1 MEPVSREAPL
11 TERKSKG
18 KNDFLLSSTPTHHT
32 ISFRNTHLIK
42 HFSSL
47 VIILRVS
54 LLASWI
60 KTQDAS
66 RFSKQASFII
76 ITPIHRGSPS
86 RSEED
91 TKSRKQPLLE
101 GRRRRR
107 RRATLNSR
115 RPRLFPPITS
125 WFRGTVHPHARLNSQ
140 KAGEDSFSLSLLLPE
155 TRKNESPRPRGG
167 LTFTGGW
174 PERASRRGGVLEGLY
189 WINSIHQIAL
199 ALCRITPELSSN
211 PRAVSVAAAVSLWQ
225 NGAKDEVLAGDWNS
239 WPVCLVR
246 RGWDS
251 DYARDAHPF
260 FP

>member
-11 TERKSKG
+11 TERKEKTTS
-18 KNDFLLSSTPTHHT
+18 FSPRHPPTT

-140 KAGEDSFSLSLLLPE
+140 KAGEDSLSLSPPSWNTE
-155 TRKNESPRPRGG
+155 ERVSTSSWRVN
-167 LTFTGGW
+167 GGW

-189 WINSIHQIAL
+189 WINFIHQIAL
-199 ALCRITPELSSN
+199 ALCQITPELSSN